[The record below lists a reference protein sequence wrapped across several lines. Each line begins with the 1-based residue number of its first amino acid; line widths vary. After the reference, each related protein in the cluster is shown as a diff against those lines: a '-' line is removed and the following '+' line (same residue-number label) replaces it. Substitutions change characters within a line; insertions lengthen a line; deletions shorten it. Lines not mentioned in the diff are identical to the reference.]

1 MATSPSVGA
10 FGDSQGNDDDLGDF
24 FEKLDLHED
33 EFNDVVVKEEAP
45 ELLEEIRWI
54 ALARV
59 HTPKLFSQTAF
70 YKDMRAAWNCS
81 QQVRFRPIGPNLF
94 VVQVYCLGDWDRIM
108 QQGPWLFRNM
118 AVMIASYD
126 EFTRAENVPMFNMP
140 IWLQIHKLSDGC
152 CRHDL
157 IVKLMRSAGEVL
169 ETWINGN
176 SRGDYV
182 RVRINHDIR
191 KPLTKF
197 VSIVKDK
204 MRHIF
209 AVRYEKLARFCS
221 ACGVIAMAP
230 GTFHVQQNPSP
241 PPMDQFADMDLDK
254 LSRKRLMNPKA
265 VTMQDA
271 VEDIA
276 VRDGIMLLTDKPSDA
291 PDESSVAGC
300 SKRAKTVWPLPP
312 RTDIKCTGKEWLFH
326 FLLEVPESIHSRIIM
341 VLWRIWY
348 LRNEVVHGKM
358 VPPLDIS
365 CSFLASYY
373 NSYKNIS
380 LSVEDTVKGKTPVM
394 ELLPPAPAP
403 VRMVK
408 KWPAPN
414 SNMVALSTDG
424 SFNLEDGTAGSGMIL
439 RNCQGDVIFASYR
452 KLFQCNDALESELQA
467 IKEGLQLAFIHAS
480 SPVVL
485 QSDSAMAINMI
496 ATAGYDRSLYGV
508 LVVEIKNLLLNR
520 EVTLCKIS
528 REQNRVAHCLAN
540 FGRSGDSTACWL
552 GRPPPCVTMLVAED
566 CKSVAV

>member
-1 MATSPSVGA
+1 
-10 FGDSQGNDDDLGDF
+10 
-24 FEKLDLHED
+24 
-33 EFNDVVVKEEAP
+33 
-45 ELLEEIRWI
+45 
-54 ALARV
+54 
-59 HTPKLFSQTAF
+59 
-70 YKDMRAAWNCS
+70 
-81 QQVRFRPIGPNLF
+81 
-94 VVQVYCLGDWDRIM
+94 M
-108 QQGPWLFRNM
+108 QQGPWIFRNM

-126 EFTRAENVPMFNMP
+126 GFTRAENVPMFNMP
-140 IWLQIHKLSDGC
+140 IWLQIHKLPDGY

-157 IVKLMRSAGEVL
+157 IVKLLRSAGEVL
-169 ETWINGN
+169 ETRINGN

-221 ACGVIAMAP
+221 ACGVIGHEHKECGDGVFAEKDLKFGAYLYADQPGRARSERVYTHESKISPTTVVATQAAMPP
-230 GTFHVQQNPSP
+230 GTVHVQQNPSP

-265 VTMQDA
+265 VTMQDV

-341 VLWRIWY
+341 VLWRI
-348 LRNEVVHGKM
+348 
-358 VPPLDIS
+358 
-365 CSFLASYY
+365 CYY

-394 ELLPPAPAP
+394 ELLPPTPAP

-408 KWPAPN
+408 KWPSPD
-414 SNMVALSTDG
+414 SNMVALSTNG
-424 SFNLEDGTAGSGMIL
+424 SFNLEDGTAGSRMIL

-480 SPVVL
+480 SPMVL

-520 EVTLCKIS
+520 EVAASVSLQSDKVEGLEVNTKSTSLIFRYSTLTEYLLQS
-528 REQNRVAHCLAN
+528 AEEQNCSNQQQHSTVTWIS
-540 FGRSGDSTACWL
+540 GRGASAA
-552 GRPPPCVTMLVAED
+552 RAEEQQQLVLQVQWKTSKLISE
-566 CKSVAV
+566 K

>member
-1 MATSPSVGA
+1 
-10 FGDSQGNDDDLGDF
+10 
-24 FEKLDLHED
+24 
-33 EFNDVVVKEEAP
+33 
-45 ELLEEIRWI
+45 
-54 ALARV
+54 
-59 HTPKLFSQTAF
+59 
-70 YKDMRAAWNCS
+70 
-81 QQVRFRPIGPNLF
+81 
-94 VVQVYCLGDWDRIM
+94 
-108 QQGPWLFRNM
+108 
-118 AVMIASYD
+118 
-126 EFTRAENVPMFNMP
+126 
-140 IWLQIHKLSDGC
+140 
-152 CRHDL
+152 
-157 IVKLMRSAGEVL
+157 
-169 ETWINGN
+169 
-176 SRGDYV
+176 
-182 RVRINHDIR
+182 
-191 KPLTKF
+191 
-197 VSIVKDK
+197 
-204 MRHIF
+204 
-209 AVRYEKLARFCS
+209 
-221 ACGVIAMAP
+221 
-230 GTFHVQQNPSP
+230 
-241 PPMDQFADMDLDK
+241 MDQLADMDLDK
-254 LSRKRLMNPKA
+254 LSRKRLMNSKA
-265 VTMQDA
+265 VTMQDV

-300 SKRAKTVWPLPP
+300 SKRAKLSPGATSSAPTGDRSMWKLIWKIAAPPKLRHFAWQVISGSLPSSAEMHRRHMTTQSTCLLCDRDVESSFHALLVCPHAATLWDAMQTVWPLPP

-348 LRNEVVHGKM
+348 LRNEVVHGKT

-394 ELLPPAPAP
+394 ELLPPTPAP
-403 VRMVK
+403 VRVVK
-408 KWPAPN
+408 KWPAPD

-485 QSDSAMAINMI
+485 QSDSAMALNMI

-508 LVVEIKNLLLNR
+508 LVVEIKNLLWNR